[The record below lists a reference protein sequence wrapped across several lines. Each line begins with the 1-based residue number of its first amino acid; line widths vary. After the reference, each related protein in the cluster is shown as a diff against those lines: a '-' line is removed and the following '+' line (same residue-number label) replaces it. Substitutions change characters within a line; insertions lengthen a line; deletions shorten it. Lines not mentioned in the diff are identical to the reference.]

1 MNDILR
7 IMLIVLIALDAIV
20 TIKAGIELFRSKR
33 NKDIATGCDSCKSAP
48 ALETLEKGKIN
59 SIREFNAKQATQE
72 CIKWIRDWFDK
83 NGKDCSAIIGISGG
97 KDSTIVASLCVQA
110 LGKDRVIGVLMPNGV
125 QADIEDSKKVCE
137 LLGIKNYTVNIN
149 DAFAFLQNSVEIGF
163 ENAGDKVPVTD
174 QSVINLPPR
183 LRMTTLYYI
192 AQRLNGRVAN
202 TCNFSEEYVGYSTRW
217 GDSCGDFA
225 PLSNFTVTEVLAI
238 GDELGLPDYLVH
250 KTPSD
255 GLCGKTD
262 EDNLGVSYAMIDT
275 VIRGVPA
282 EDSETQLAVERISKL
297 HRSTEF
303 KRRPIASFDYYTNYT
318 KIKMTEKI
326 EIKSE
331 L

>member
-1 MNDILR
+1 MNEI
-7 IMLIVLIALDAIV
+7 ISIILIVLIAFNLILG
-20 TIKAGIELFRSKR
+20 IKSEIELFRSKR
-33 NKDIATGCDSCKSAP
+33 NKDIVTGCDSCKSAP
-48 ALETLEKGKIN
+48 TLETLEKGKIN

-72 CIKWIRDWFDK
+72 CIKWIHDWFDK
-83 NGKDCSAIIGISGG
+83 NGKDCNAIIGISGG

-149 DAFAFLQNSVEIGF
+149 NAFVFLQNSVEIGF
-163 ENAGDKVPVTD
+163 IHAGDKVPVTD

-282 EDSETQLAVERISKL
+282 EDPETQLAVERISKL

-318 KIKMTEKI
+318 KIKMEEKT

>member
-1 MNDILR
+1 
-7 IMLIVLIALDAIV
+7 
-20 TIKAGIELFRSKR
+20 
-33 NKDIATGCDSCKSAP
+33 
-48 ALETLEKGKIN
+48 
-59 SIREFNAKQATQE
+59 
-72 CIKWIRDWFDK
+72 
-83 NGKDCSAIIGISGG
+83 
-97 KDSTIVASLCVQA
+97 
-110 LGKDRVIGVLMPNGV
+110 MPNGV

-282 EDSETQLAVERISKL
+282 EDSETQLAVERINKL

>member
-1 MNDILR
+1 MNELFMIL
-7 IMLIVLIALDAIV
+7 LIVLLTLDIV
-20 TIKAGIELFRSKR
+20 NGIKSIIELYRSKR
-33 NKDIATGCDSCKSAP
+33 NKDVVTGSDFCNSDP
-48 ALETLEKGKIN
+48 VLETLEKEKIN

-72 CIKWIRDWFDK
+72 CIDWIRDWFDK
-83 NGKDCSAIIGISGG
+83 NGKDCNAIVGISGG

-217 GDSCGDFA
+217 GD
-225 PLSNFTVTEVLAI
+225 
-238 GDELGLPDYLVH
+238 
-250 KTPSD
+250 
-255 GLCGKTD
+255 
-262 EDNLGVSYAMIDT
+262 
-275 VIRGVPA
+275 
-282 EDSETQLAVERISKL
+282 
-297 HRSTEF
+297 
-303 KRRPIASFDYYTNYT
+303 
-318 KIKMTEKI
+318 
-326 EIKSE
+326 
-331 L
+331 

>member
-1 MNDILR
+1 MNEI
-7 IMLIVLIALDAIV
+7 ISIILIVLIAFNVILS
-20 TIKAGIELFRSKR
+20 IKSEIELFRSKR
-33 NKDIATGCDSCKSAP
+33 NKDTVTGCDSCKSAP
-48 ALETLEKGKIN
+48 TLETLEKGKIN

-72 CIKWIRDWFDK
+72 CIKWIHDWFDK
-83 NGKDCSAIIGISGG
+83 NGKDCNAIIGISGG

-282 EDSETQLAVERISKL
+282 EDPETQLAVERISKL

-303 KRRPIASFDYYTNYT
+303 KRRPIASFDYYTNYEQI
-318 KIKMTEKI
+318 KISEKH

>member
-1 MNDILR
+1 MNEI
-7 IMLIVLIALDAIV
+7 ISIILIVLIAFNVILS
-20 TIKAGIELFRSKR
+20 IKFEIELFRSKR
-33 NKDIATGCDSCKSAP
+33 NKDIVTGCDSCKSAP
-48 ALETLEKGKIN
+48 TLETLEKGKIN

-72 CIKWIRDWFDK
+72 CIKWIHDWFDK
-83 NGKDCSAIIGISGG
+83 NGKDCNAIIGISGG

-282 EDSETQLAVERISKL
+282 EDPETQLAVERISKL

-303 KRRPIASFDYYTNYT
+303 KRRPIASFDYYTNYEQI
-318 KIKMTEKI
+318 KISEKH

>member
-1 MNDILR
+1 MNELFMIL
-7 IMLIVLIALDAIV
+7 LIVLLTLDIV
-20 TIKAGIELFRSKR
+20 NGTKSIIKLSRSKR
-33 NKDIATGCDSCKSAP
+33 NNDLVTVCDSCESDTI
-48 ALETLEKGKIN
+48 LETLEKGKIN
-59 SIREFNAKQATQE
+59 PIREFNAKQATKE
-72 CIKWIRDWFDK
+72 CIDWIRDWFDK
-83 NGKDCSAIIGISGG
+83 NGKDCNAIIGISGG

-125 QADIEDSKKVCE
+125 QVDIEDSKKVCE

-163 ENAGDKVPVTD
+163 ENAGDKVPLTD

-282 EDSETQLAVERISKL
+282 EDPETQLAVERISKL
-297 HRSTEF
+297 HKSTEF
-303 KRRPIASFDYYTNYT
+303 KRRPIASFDYYTNYAQ
-318 KIKMTEKI
+318 IKMTENI
-326 EIKSE
+326 EIKSK

>member
-1 MNDILR
+1 M
-7 IMLIVLIALDAIV
+7 
-20 TIKAGIELFRSKR
+20 
-33 NKDIATGCDSCKSAP
+33 
-48 ALETLEKGKIN
+48 
-59 SIREFNAKQATQE
+59 
-72 CIKWIRDWFDK
+72 
-83 NGKDCSAIIGISGG
+83 
-97 KDSTIVASLCVQA
+97 
-110 LGKDRVIGVLMPNGV
+110 IGVLMPNGV

-149 DAFAFLQNSVEIGF
+149 NAFVFLQNSVELGF
-163 ENAGDKVPVTD
+163 IHAGDKVPVTD

-282 EDSETQLAVERISKL
+282 EDPETQLAVERISKL

-326 EIKSE
+326 EIKNE

>member
-1 MNDILR
+1 MNEIIR
-7 IMLIVLIALDAIV
+7 IILIVLIAFNLILG
-20 TIKAGIELFRSKR
+20 IKSEIELFRSKR
-33 NKDIATGCDSCKSAP
+33 NKDTVTGCDSCKSAP
-48 ALETLEKGKIN
+48 TLETLEKGKIN

-72 CIKWIRDWFDK
+72 CIKWIHDWFDK
-83 NGKDCSAIIGISGG
+83 NGKDCNAIIGISGG

-149 DAFAFLQNSVEIGF
+149 NAFVFLQNSVEIGF
-163 ENAGDKVPVTD
+163 IHAGDKVPVTD

-282 EDSETQLAVERISKL
+282 EDPETQLAVERISKL

-326 EIKSE
+326 EIKNE

>member
-1 MNDILR
+1 MNEI
-7 IMLIVLIALDAIV
+7 ISIILIVLIAFNLILG
-20 TIKAGIELFRSKR
+20 IKSEIELFRSKR
-33 NKDIATGCDSCKSAP
+33 NKDTVTGCDSCKSAP
-48 ALETLEKGKIN
+48 TLETLEKGKIN

-83 NGKDCSAIIGISGG
+83 NGKDCNAIIGISGG

-149 DAFAFLQNSVEIGF
+149 NAFVFLQNSVEIGF
-163 ENAGDKVPVTD
+163 IHAGDKVPVTD

-282 EDSETQLAVERISKL
+282 EDPETQLAVERISKL

-326 EIKSE
+326 EIKNE

>member
-1 MNDILR
+1 MNEI
-7 IMLIVLIALDAIV
+7 ISIILIVLIAFNLILG
-20 TIKAGIELFRSKR
+20 IKSEIELFRSKR
-33 NKDIATGCDSCKSAP
+33 NKDIVTGCDSCKSAP
-48 ALETLEKGKIN
+48 TLETLEKGKIN

-83 NGKDCSAIIGISGG
+83 NGKDCNAIIGISGG

-149 DAFAFLQNSVEIGF
+149 NAFVFLQNSVEIGF
-163 ENAGDKVPVTD
+163 IHAGDKVPVTD

-282 EDSETQLAVERISKL
+282 EDPETQLAVERISKL

>member
-1 MNDILR
+1 MNEI
-7 IMLIVLIALDAIV
+7 ISIILIVLIAFNLILG
-20 TIKAGIELFRSKR
+20 IKSEIELFRSKR
-33 NKDIATGCDSCKSAP
+33 NKDTVTGCDSCKSAP
-48 ALETLEKGKIN
+48 TLETLEKGKIN

-72 CIKWIRDWFDK
+72 CIKWIHDWFDK
-83 NGKDCSAIIGISGG
+83 NGKDCNAIIGISGG

-238 GDELGLPDYLVH
+238 GDELGLPEYLVH

-282 EDSETQLAVERISKL
+282 EDPETQLAVEKISKL

-326 EIKSE
+326 EIKNE

>member
-1 MNDILR
+1 MNEI
-7 IMLIVLIALDAIV
+7 ISIILIVLIAFNLILG
-20 TIKAGIELFRSKR
+20 IKSEIELFRSKR
-33 NKDIATGCDSCKSAP
+33 NKDTVTGCDSCKSAP
-48 ALETLEKGKIN
+48 TLETLEKGKIN

-72 CIKWIRDWFDK
+72 CIDWIRDWFDK
-83 NGKDCSAIIGISGG
+83 NGKDCNAIIGISGG

-149 DAFAFLQNSVEIGF
+149 NAFVFLQNSVEIGF
-163 ENAGDKVPVTD
+163 IHAGDKVPVTD

-282 EDSETQLAVERISKL
+282 EDFETQLAVERISKL

-318 KIKMTEKI
+318 KK
-326 EIKSE
+326 
-331 L
+331 

>member
-1 MNDILR
+1 MNEI
-7 IMLIVLIALDAIV
+7 ISIILIVLIAFNLILG
-20 TIKAGIELFRSKR
+20 IKSEIELFRSKR
-33 NKDIATGCDSCKSAP
+33 NKDTVTGCDSCKSAP
-48 ALETLEKGKIN
+48 TLETLEKGKIN

-83 NGKDCSAIIGISGG
+83 NGKDCNAIIGISGG

-137 LLGIKNYTVNIN
+137 ILGIKNYTVNIN

-238 GDELGLPDYLVH
+238 GDELGLPEYLVH

-282 EDSETQLAVERISKL
+282 EDPETQLAVEKISKL

-326 EIKSE
+326 EIKNE